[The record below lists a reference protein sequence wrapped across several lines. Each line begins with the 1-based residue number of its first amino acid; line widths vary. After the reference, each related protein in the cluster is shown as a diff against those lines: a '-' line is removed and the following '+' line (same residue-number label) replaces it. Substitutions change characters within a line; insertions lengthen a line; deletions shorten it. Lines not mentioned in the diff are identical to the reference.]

1 MLRCAVC
8 TTENPAS
15 SKFCNGCGSRLD
27 PSTST
32 FITEERKVITAL
44 FCDLVGFT
52 ATSEG
57 ADPEDVDRM
66 LTRYAQAAR
75 SQIELHG
82 GVVEKFIGDAV
93 VGVFGVPVA
102 HGDDPERAVRAA
114 LQMDDGEDT
123 PSRWN
128 TLRSLRVLDW
138 FSQGG

>member
-1 MLRCAVC
+1 MTTCPSCAH
-8 TTENPAS
+8 ENREGA
-15 SKFCNGCGSRLD
+15 KFCEECATPLSAAPAHPL
-27 PSTST
+27 P
-32 FITEERKVITAL
+32 EERKVITAL

-52 ATSEG
+52 ATSES

-66 LTRYAQAAR
+66 LTRYFQVAR

-114 LQMDDGEDT
+114 LRIVDDAA
-123 PSRWN
+123 
-128 TLRSLRVLDW
+128 
-138 FSQGG
+138 